1 MARLSFWVDALRPFA
16 KESVV
21 SEPRLPEVSAIDFA
35 RHMDRPSADTVYL
48 GSPDEVADA
57 IERASECRGITF
69 FSSGES
75 KELARLAEARGV
87 NLVVSELDV
96 LDIHGRLSAV
106 MRRYR
111 HWSQSLL
118 EAAFT
123 GSIQSVV
130 DRVTELSGMSLFL
143 LNSRSRVIYSSEKQT
158 LIEPLA
164 GELKSTGYLSE
175 NSAKLL
181 FGEEITKAAG
191 DELSTIFRELDSGNV
206 CWMQKVV
213 KDSKIIST
221 MLLFAPSSR
230 ADFDAETMFTL
241 TRSAISRIVR
251 LPGGAGYWTE
261 LDFKTLLDDIVMQ
274 RVTDEK
280 EINNRFS
287 LISRTPQRFCT
298 FIIIE
303 FRNPGGIPHPTTHL
317 FTQLE
322 EIFPDSN
329 AAVYDNAVVLLL
341 SRPDRVFQP
350 TPIFDNERFA
360 ALLTRYNA
368 YAAISNATSR
378 RGMLRTNYLIC
389 KSILQLGKAL
399 SLNAKQRFYFFED
412 YAEYFMIDLCINS
425 FSSLLGHDDIIYLT
439 HPDAIAVARYDKDN
453 NTNLLDVLY
462 HYCLNN
468 CNIVQTAKSAYMHRN
483 TVSSKIAKIH
493 EIIRS
498 DLSNVQT
505 RQRIIFSYKILR
517 YYDKYAKVNLKERL
531 TVTPPP
537 D

>member
-123 GSIQSVV
+123 VSIQSVV
-130 DRVTELSGMSLFL
+130 DRVTELSGMPLFL

-181 FGEEITKAAG
+181 FGEEIKAAG

-389 KSILQLGKAL
+389 KSILKLGKAL

>member
-1 MARLSFWVDALRPFA
+1 VARLSFWVDALRPFA

-21 SEPRLPEVSAIDFA
+21 SEPRLPEISAIAFA
-35 RHMDRPSADTVYL
+35 RQMDKPSADTVYL
-48 GSPDEVADA
+48 GGAEDVMSAM
-57 IERASECRGITF
+57 ERCPECRGVTF

-75 KELARLAEARGV
+75 EELIRLAGDRGV
-87 NLVVSELDV
+87 NLVVSELDI
-96 LDIHGRLSAV
+96 LDMYGRLSAV
-106 MRRYR
+106 LSRYR
-111 HWSQSLL
+111 HWSQLVM

-123 GSIQSVV
+123 GSIQAVV
-130 DRVTELSGMSLFL
+130 DRVTELTGMPLFL
-143 LNSRSRVIYSSEKQT
+143 LNSRFRVIYSSEK
-158 LIEPLA
+158 LPLREPLA
-164 GELKSTGYLSE
+164 EELKKTGHLAEHSVE
-175 NSAKLL
+175 LLLDDETKSAC
-181 FGEEITKAAG
+181 GEDGTV
-191 DELSTIFRELDSGNV
+191 FRRLESGNV
-206 CWMQKVV
+206 CWLKNVI
-213 KDSKIIST
+213 KDSKTIST
-221 MLLFAPSSR
+221 MLMFAPSSQ
-230 ADFDAETMFTL
+230 ADFDAETIL
-241 TRSAISRIVR
+241 ELVRSAVSRIMR
-251 LPGGAGYWTE
+251 MPGGADYWTE

-274 RVTDEK
+274 RLTDEK

-287 LISRTPQRFCT
+287 LISRTPQRYCT

-303 FRNPGGIPHPTTHL
+303 FGSPGGIPNPTTHL

-350 TPIFDNERFA
+350 TPIFDSERFT

-399 SLNAKQRFYFFED
+399 TLNAKQRYFFFED

-425 FSSLLGHDDIIYLT
+425 FSALLGHDDIIYLT

-453 NTNLLDVLY
+453 NTNLLDLLY

-468 CNIVQTAKSAYMHRN
+468 CNVVQTAKSAYMHRN

-517 YYDKYAKVNLKERL
+517 YYDKYAKINLKERL
-531 TVTPPP
+531 TVNPPQ